1 VSFARALRLRAWV
14 GGRGGRP
21 DPGARSPAP
30 RVGARVRILI
40 ANRGEIAVRLM
51 RACRELGHESV
62 AVYSDADRAQPHVL
76 AADLAV
82 RIGPAPAR
90 ESYLDQAVILEAART
105 TGCGAVHPGYGFL
118 AENAGFARRV
128 EAAGLVWI
136 GPPPDA
142 IELLG
147 SKTEA
152 REVARRAGVPVVP
165 GSDPLPDAAAA
176 RAFGKAV
183 GFPIL
188 LKAVGGGGGK
198 GMRVVRT
205 AAEVGEAFTRAA
217 SEGKA
222 FFADERVYA
231 ERLIERPRHIEVQIL
246 GDRQGNLVHLGEREC
261 SLQRRHQKVFEECP
275 SVAVDAARRQ
285 RLGESA
291 LAVARAAG
299 YRSAGT
305 VEFLLAPSG
314 EFFFLEVNTRL
325 QVEHPVTEAVYGVD
339 LAQLMIR
346 EALGEPLPLRQE
358 ELVPRGHALECRVY
372 AEDPLRGFAPSPGR
386 ISSLERPH
394 GPGVRVDSG
403 VREGS
408 VVPLDYDPILAKLVV
423 WAEDRP
429 RALARLRRA
438 LSEYHIAG
446 IATTLPLFR
455 LLLDV
460 PEFQAGAMHT
470 GLLDELLA
478 RGPVQALEAAVDP
491 GLEEAAIVAAACLAA
506 EEADHLPRDG
516 FEVAEREGRG
526 WRLAGRAQAHGR
538 DPR

>member
-1 VSFARALRLRAWV
+1 M
-14 GGRGGRP
+14 
-21 DPGARSPAP
+21 
-30 RVGARVRILI
+30 RILI
-40 ANRGEIAVRLM
+40 ANRGEIAVRLL
-51 RACRELGHESV
+51 RACRELGHEGV
-62 AVYSDADRAQPHVL
+62 AVYSDVDRTQPHVL
-76 AADLAV
+76 SADLAV

-90 ESYLDQAVILEAART
+90 DSYLNQGAIIEAARS
-105 TGCGAVHPGYGFL
+105 TGAGAVHPGYGFL
-118 AENAGFARRV
+118 AENPGFARLV
-128 EAAGLVWI
+128 EASGLVWI
-136 GPPPDA
+136 GPPPDV

-147 SKTEA
+147 SKTAA
-152 REVARRAGVPVVP
+152 REVARKVGVPVVP
-165 GSDPLPDAAAA
+165 GSEPLRDAGAA
-176 RAFGKAV
+176 RAFADTIGY
-183 GFPIL
+183 PIL

-198 GMRVVRT
+198 GMRIVRRE
-205 AAEVGEAFTRAA
+205 AEVEEAFARAA

-231 ERLIERPRHIEVQIL
+231 EKLVKRPRHVEVQIL
-246 GDRQGNLVHLGEREC
+246 GDRHGTVVHLGEREC

-275 SVAVDAARRQ
+275 SVAVDAGLRQ
-285 RLGESA
+285 RLGDSA
-291 LAVARAAG
+291 LAVARAVS

-346 EALGEPLPLRQE
+346 EALGEALPVRQDS
-358 ELVPRGHALECRVY
+358 LLPRGHALECRVY
-372 AEDPLRGFAPSPGR
+372 AEDPLRGFAPSPGT

-438 LSEYHIAG
+438 LGEYHIAG

-460 PEFQAGAMHT
+460 PEFQTGALHT

-478 RGPVQALEAAVDP
+478 RGPVQALEAAGDP
-491 GLEEAAIVAAACLAA
+491 AVEEAAIVAAACLAA
-506 EEADHLPRDG
+506 EEAEHLPHDA
-516 FEVAEREGRG
+516 FEISEREGRG
-526 WRLAGRAQAHGR
+526 WRVAGRTLAQGR
-538 DPR
+538 EPR

>member
-1 VSFARALRLRAWV
+1 M
-14 GGRGGRP
+14 
-21 DPGARSPAP
+21 
-30 RVGARVRILI
+30 RILI
-40 ANRGEIAVRLM
+40 ANRGEIAVRLT

-62 AVYSDADRAQPHVL
+62 AVYSDVDRTAPHVL

-82 RIGPAPAR
+82 RIGPPPAR
-90 ESYLDQAVILEAART
+90 ESYLDQAAVLEAARA
-105 TGCGAVHPGYGFL
+105 TGAEAIHPGYGFL
-118 AENAGFARRV
+118 AENPTFARAV
-128 EAAGLVWI
+128 ESAGLVWI
-136 GPPPDA
+136 GPPPDV

-147 SKTEA
+147 SKTAA
-152 REVARRAGVPVVP
+152 REVARRVGVPVVP
-165 GSDPLPDAAAA
+165 GSEPLPDAVAA
-176 RAFGKAV
+176 RAFAGDV
-183 GFPIL
+183 GYPIL

-198 GMRVVRT
+198 GMRAVH
-205 AAEVGEAFTRAA
+205 APSEVEEAFTRAA
-217 SEGKA
+217 SEGRA

-231 ERLIERPRHIEVQIL
+231 EKLIERPRHIEVQIM
-246 GDRQGNLVHLGEREC
+246 GDRAGNLVHLGEREC

-275 SVAVDAARRQ
+275 SAAVDAALRT
-285 RLGESA
+285 RLGDAA
-291 LAVARAAG
+291 LAVAREVG

-314 EFFFLEVNTRL
+314 EFYFLEVNTRL

-346 EALGEPLPLRQE
+346 EALGEALPLRQE
-358 ELVPRGHALECRVY
+358 ALAPRGHALECRIY
-372 AEDPLRGFAPSPGR
+372 AEDPLRGFAPSPGT
-386 ISSLERPH
+386 IYNLERPH

-429 RALARLRRA
+429 HALARLRRA
-438 LSEYHIAG
+438 LAEYHIAG

-460 PEFQAGAMHT
+460 PEFREGRLHT

-478 RGPVQALEAAVDP
+478 RGPVQAQEAAVDP
-491 GLEEAAIVAAACLAA
+491 FLEEVAIVAVACLAA
-506 EEADHLPRDG
+506 EEAGHLAPDG
-516 FEVAEREGRG
+516 FDLAEREGTG
-526 WRLAGRAQAHGR
+526 WRLAGRAQLQGKG
-538 DPR
+538 PR

>member
-1 VSFARALRLRAWV
+1 M
-14 GGRGGRP
+14 
-21 DPGARSPAP
+21 
-30 RVGARVRILI
+30 RILI

-62 AVYSDADRAQPHVL
+62 AVYSDVDRTQPHVL

-90 ESYLDQAVILEAART
+90 ESYLDQAAIIEAARSS
-105 TGCGAVHPGYGFL
+105 GARAVHPGYGFL
-118 AENAGFARRV
+118 AENPGFARLV
-128 EAAGLVWI
+128 ESSGLVWI
-136 GPPPDA
+136 GPPPA
-142 IELLG
+142 VIELLG
-147 SKTEA
+147 SKTAA
-152 REVARRAGVPVVP
+152 REVARRVGVPVVP
-165 GSDPLPDAAAA
+165 GSEPLPDAAAV
-176 RAFGKAV
+176 RAFAKRAGY
-183 GFPIL
+183 PIL

-198 GMRVVRT
+198 GMRIVRR
-205 AAEVGEAFTRAA
+205 AAEVEEAFERAA

-231 ERLIERPRHIEVQIL
+231 EKLIERPRHVEVQIL
-246 GDRQGNLVHLGEREC
+246 GDRHGTLVHLGEREC

-275 SVAVDAARRQ
+275 SVAVDAALRR
-285 RLGESA
+285 RLGEAA
-291 LAVARAAG
+291 LGVARAVG

-346 EALGEPLPLRQE
+346 EALGEPLDLRQE
-358 ELVPRGHALECRVY
+358 TLIPRGHAVECRVY
-372 AEDPLRGFAPSPGR
+372 AEDPLRGFAPSPGV
-386 ISSLERPH
+386 IHHLERPD

-408 VVPLDYDPILAKLVV
+408 LVPLDYDPILAKLVV
-423 WAEDRP
+423 WGEDRP
-429 RALARLRRA
+429 RALSRLRRA
-438 LSEYHIAG
+438 LTEYRVAG
-446 IATTLPLFR
+446 IATTLPLFQ

-460 PEFQAGAMHT
+460 PEFQSGELHT

-491 GLEEAAIVAAACLAA
+491 AVEEAAIVAAACLAA
-506 EEADHLPRDG
+506 EEAEHLPHDG

-526 WRLAGRAQAHGR
+526 WRLAGRARAQGR
-538 DPR
+538 DAK

>member
-1 VSFARALRLRAWV
+1 M
-14 GGRGGRP
+14 
-21 DPGARSPAP
+21 
-30 RVGARVRILI
+30 RILI
-40 ANRGEIAVRLM
+40 ANRGEIAVRLI
-51 RACRELGHESV
+51 RACRELDHESV
-62 AVYSDADRAQPHVL
+62 AVYSDVDRTQPHVL

-82 RIGPAPAR
+82 RIGAAPAR
-90 ESYLDQAVILEAART
+90 ESYLNSQVVLEAARA
-105 TGCGAVHPGYGFL
+105 TGSGAVHPGYGFL
-118 AENAGFARRV
+118 AENPDFARMV
-128 EAAGLVWI
+128 EGAGLVWI
-136 GPPPDA
+136 GPPPDV

-147 SKTEA
+147 SKTAA
-152 REVARRAGVPVVP
+152 REVARRVGVPVVP
-165 GSDPLPDAAAA
+165 GSEPLADAAAA
-176 RAFGKAV
+176 RAFGERAGYPV
-183 GFPIL
+183 L

-198 GMRVVRT
+198 GMRVVR
-205 AAEVGEAFTRAA
+205 APEEADEAFARAA

-231 ERLIERPRHIEVQIL
+231 EKLIERPRHIEVQIL
-246 GDRQGNLVHLGEREC
+246 GDRAGNLVHVGEREC

-275 SVAVDAARRQ
+275 SVAVDAALRA
-285 RLGESA
+285 RLGEAA
-291 LAVARAAG
+291 LAVARAVS

-325 QVEHPVTEAVYGVD
+325 QVEHPVSEAVYGVD

-346 EALGEPLPLRQE
+346 EALGEALPLRQE
-358 ELVPRGHALECRVY
+358 ELHPRGHALECRVY
-372 AEDPLRGFAPSPGR
+372 AEDPLRGFAPSPGA
-386 ISSLERPH
+386 IFSLERPQ

-438 LSEYHIAG
+438 LAEYHITG

-460 PEFQAGAMHT
+460 PEFREGALHT

-478 RGPVQALEAAVDP
+478 RGPVQAQEAAVDP
-491 GLEEAAIVAAACLAA
+491 VLEEAAIIAAACLAA
-506 EEADHLPRDG
+506 QEGERLPRDG
-516 FEVAEREGRG
+516 YDVAEREGRG
-526 WRLAGRAQAHGR
+526 WRLAGRAELHGR
-538 DPR
+538 GRR

>member
-1 VSFARALRLRAWV
+1 M
-14 GGRGGRP
+14 
-21 DPGARSPAP
+21 
-30 RVGARVRILI
+30 RVLI
-40 ANRGEIAVRLM
+40 ANRGEIAVRLI
-51 RACRELGHESV
+51 RACHELGHESV
-62 AVYSDADRAQPHVL
+62 AVYSDVDRIQPHVL

-90 ESYLDQAVILEAART
+90 ASYLDQDAVLAAARSA
-105 TGCGAVHPGYGFL
+105 GAGAVHPGYGFL
-118 AENAGFARRV
+118 AENAEFARAV

-136 GPPPDA
+136 GPPPEV

-147 SKTEA
+147 SKTAA
-152 REVARRAGVPVVP
+152 REVARRVGVPVVP
-165 GSDPLPDAAAA
+165 GSEPLADPAAA
-176 RAFGKAV
+176 RRAAAEIGY
-183 GFPIL
+183 PIL

-205 AAEVGEAFTRAA
+205 EGELAEAFTRAS

-222 FFADERVYA
+222 FFADARVYA
-231 ERLIERPRHIEVQIL
+231 EKLIERPRHIEVQIL
-246 GDRQGNLVHLGEREC
+246 GDRYGTLVHLGEREC

-275 SVAVDAARRQ
+275 SIAVDAELRE
-285 RLGESA
+285 RLGA
-291 LAVARAAG
+291 AAVKVAGAAG

-314 EFFFLEVNTRL
+314 EFYFLEVNTRL
-325 QVEHPVTEAVYGVD
+325 QVEHPVTEVVYGVD

-346 EALGEPLPLRQE
+346 EAFGEALPMRQS
-358 ELVPRGHALECRVY
+358 ELTPRGHAVECRIY
-372 AEDPLRGFAPSPGR
+372 AEDPLRGFAPSPGV
-386 ISSLERPH
+386 IHQLERPH
-394 GPGVRVDSG
+394 GPGVRVDTG

-423 WAEDRP
+423 WAEDRS
-429 RALARLRRA
+429 RALARLRQA
-438 LSEYHIAG
+438 LTEYRIAG

-460 PEFQAGAMHT
+460 PEFRSGALHT

-478 RGPVQALEAAVDP
+478 RGPVQALEAEENPEAELAAV
-491 GLEEAAIVAAACLAA
+491 VAAAVLAA
-506 EEADHLPRDG
+506 REAEHLPADGFAAAERDG
-516 FEVAEREGRG
+516 RD
-526 WRLAGRAQAHGR
+526 WRLAGRRVAHAK

>member
-1 VSFARALRLRAWV
+1 M
-14 GGRGGRP
+14 
-21 DPGARSPAP
+21 
-30 RVGARVRILI
+30 RILI
-40 ANRGEIAVRLM
+40 ANRGEIAVRLI
-51 RACRELGHESV
+51 RACHELGHESV
-62 AVYSDADRAQPHVL
+62 AVYSDVDRIQPHVL

-90 ESYLDQAVILEAART
+90 ASYLDQHAILEAARSA
-105 TGCGAVHPGYGFL
+105 GAGAVHPGYGFL
-118 AENAGFARRV
+118 AENAGFARAV

-136 GPPPDA
+136 GPPPDV

-147 SKTEA
+147 SKTAA
-152 REVARRAGVPVVP
+152 RDVARRVGVPVVP
-165 GSDPLPDAAAA
+165 GSAPLADAGAA
-176 RAFGKAV
+176 RRTAAEIGYPV
-183 GFPIL
+183 L

-198 GMRVVRT
+198 GMRIVR
-205 AAEVGEAFTRAA
+205 AEGEIGEAFARAS

-231 ERLIERPRHIEVQIL
+231 EKLIERPRHVEVQIL
-246 GDRQGNLVHLGEREC
+246 GDRHGTLVHLGEREC

-275 SVAVDAARRQ
+275 SVAVEPELRRRLGDAA
-285 RLGESA
+285 
-291 LAVARAAG
+291 LAIAGAVG

-305 VEFLLAPSG
+305 VEFLLAPTG
-314 EFFFLEVNTRL
+314 EFYFLEVNTRL
-325 QVEHPVTEAVYGVD
+325 QVEHPVTEVAYGVD

-346 EALGEPLPLRQE
+346 EAFGERLPMRQE
-358 ELVPRGHALECRVY
+358 ELTPRGHALECRIY
-372 AEDPLRGFAPSPGR
+372 AEDPLRGFAPSPGV
-386 ISSLERPH
+386 IHQLERPH
-394 GPGVRVDSG
+394 GPGVRVDTG

-429 RALARLRRA
+429 RALARLRQA
-438 LSEYHIAG
+438 LTEYRISG

-460 PEFQAGAMHT
+460 PAFRDGALHT

-478 RGPVQALEAAVDP
+478 RGPVQALEAAENPEV
-491 GLEEAAIVAAACLAA
+491 ERAAIVAAAVLSAREA
-506 EEADHLPRDG
+506 EHLPSDG
-516 FEVAEREGRG
+516 FEAAERYGRE
-526 WRLAGRAQAHGR
+526 WRLAGRRAAQAK

>member
-1 VSFARALRLRAWV
+1 M
-14 GGRGGRP
+14 
-21 DPGARSPAP
+21 
-30 RVGARVRILI
+30 RILI
-40 ANRGEIAVRLM
+40 ANRGEIAVRLI

-62 AVYSDADRAQPHVL
+62 AVYSDVDRTQPHVL
-76 AADLAV
+76 AADVAV

-90 ESYLDQAVILEAART
+90 ESYLAQSAIIEAARS
-105 TGCGAVHPGYGFL
+105 TGAGAVHPGYGFL
-118 AENAGFARRV
+118 AENPGFARLV
-128 EAAGLVWI
+128 ESSGLVWI
-136 GPPPDA
+136 GPPPDV

-152 REVARRAGVPVVP
+152 REVAHRVGVPVVP
-165 GSDPLPDAAAA
+165 GSDPLPGAGAA
-176 RAFGKAV
+176 RAFAETIGY
-183 GFPIL
+183 PIL

-198 GMRVVRT
+198 GMRVVRS
-205 AAEVGEAFTRAA
+205 AGEVEEAFTRAA

-231 ERLIERPRHIEVQIL
+231 EKLIERPRHVEVQIL
-246 GDRQGNLVHLGEREC
+246 GDRHGTLVHFGEREC

-275 SVAVDAARRQ
+275 SVAVDAALRA
-285 RLGESA
+285 RLGEAA
-291 LAVARAAG
+291 LAVARAVG

-358 ELVPRGHALECRVY
+358 ALVPRGHAVECRVY
-372 AEDPLRGFAPSPGR
+372 AEDPLRGFAPSPGT
-386 ISSLERPH
+386 IFSLERPH
-394 GPGVRVDSG
+394 GPGVRVDTG
-403 VREGS
+403 VRQGS

-438 LSEYHIAG
+438 LTEYHIAG

-460 PEFQAGAMHT
+460 PEFRTGELHT

-491 GLEEAAIVAAACLAA
+491 TLEEAAIVAVACLAA
-506 EEADHLPRDG
+506 EEAEHLPHDG

-526 WRLAGRAQAHGR
+526 WRLAGRAQAQGR
-538 DPR
+538 EPQ

>member
-1 VSFARALRLRAWV
+1 M
-14 GGRGGRP
+14 
-21 DPGARSPAP
+21 
-30 RVGARVRILI
+30 RILI
-40 ANRGEIAVRLM
+40 ANRGEIAVRLL
-51 RACRELGHESV
+51 RACRELGHEGV
-62 AVYSDADRAQPHVL
+62 AVYSDVDRTQPHVL
-76 AADLAV
+76 SADLAV

-90 ESYLDQAVILEAART
+90 DSYLNQGAIIEAARS
-105 TGCGAVHPGYGFL
+105 TGAGAVHPGYGFL
-118 AENAGFARRV
+118 AENPGFARLV
-128 EAAGLVWI
+128 EASGLVWI
-136 GPPPDA
+136 GPPPDV

-147 SKTEA
+147 SKTAA
-152 REVARRAGVPVVP
+152 REVARKVGVPVVP
-165 GSDPLPDAAAA
+165 GSEPLRDAGAA
-176 RAFGKAV
+176 RAFADTIGY
-183 GFPIL
+183 PIL

-198 GMRVVRT
+198 GMRIVRRE
-205 AAEVGEAFTRAA
+205 AEVGEAFARAA
-217 SEGKA
+217 SEGKT

-231 ERLIERPRHIEVQIL
+231 EKLVKRPRHVEVQIL
-246 GDRQGNLVHLGEREC
+246 GDRHGTVVHLGEREC

-275 SVAVDAARRQ
+275 SVAVDAGLRQ
-285 RLGESA
+285 RLGDSA
-291 LAVARAAG
+291 LAVARAVS

-346 EALGEPLPLRQE
+346 EALGEALPVRQDS
-358 ELVPRGHALECRVY
+358 LLPRGHALECRVY
-372 AEDPLRGFAPSPGR
+372 AEDPLRGFAPSPGT

-438 LSEYHIAG
+438 LGEYHIAG

-460 PEFQAGAMHT
+460 PEFQTGALHT

-478 RGPVQALEAAVDP
+478 RGPVQALEAAGDP
-491 GLEEAAIVAAACLAA
+491 AVEEAAIVAAACLAA
-506 EEADHLPRDG
+506 EEAEHLPHDA
-516 FEVAEREGRG
+516 FEISEREGRG
-526 WRLAGRAQAHGR
+526 WRVAGRTLAQGR
-538 DPR
+538 EPR

>member
-1 VSFARALRLRAWV
+1 M
-14 GGRGGRP
+14 
-21 DPGARSPAP
+21 
-30 RVGARVRILI
+30 RILI
-40 ANRGEIAVRLM
+40 ANRGEIAVRLV

-62 AVYSDADRAQPHVL
+62 AVYSDVDRTQPHVL

-82 RIGPAPAR
+82 RIGPAPAP
-90 ESYLDQAVILEAART
+90 ESYLNQAAIIEAARSS
-105 TGCGAVHPGYGFL
+105 GARAVHPGYGFL
-118 AENAGFARRV
+118 AENPGFARLV
-128 EAAGLVWI
+128 ECSGLVWI
-136 GPPPDA
+136 GPPPA
-142 IELLG
+142 VIELLG
-147 SKTEA
+147 SKTAA
-152 REVARRAGVPVVP
+152 REVARRVGVPVVP
-165 GSDPLPDAAAA
+165 GSEPLPDAAAV
-176 RAFGKAV
+176 RAFARRASY
-183 GFPIL
+183 PIL

-198 GMRVVRT
+198 GMRIVRR
-205 AAEVGEAFTRAA
+205 AAEVEEAFARAA

-231 ERLIERPRHIEVQIL
+231 EKLIEMPRHVEVQIL
-246 GDRQGNLVHLGEREC
+246 GDRHGTLVHLGEREC

-275 SVAVDAARRQ
+275 SVAVDATLRA
-285 RLGESA
+285 RLGEAA
-291 LAVARAAG
+291 LAVARAVK

-305 VEFLLAPSG
+305 VEFLLTPSG

-346 EALGEPLPLRQE
+346 EALGEPLDLRQE
-358 ELVPRGHALECRVY
+358 NLIPRGHAVECRVY
-372 AEDPLRGFAPSPGR
+372 AEDPLRGFAPSPGM
-386 ISSLERPH
+386 IHHLERPD

-408 VVPLDYDPILAKLVV
+408 LVPLDYDPILAKLVV
-423 WAEDRP
+423 WGEDRP

-438 LSEYHIAG
+438 LTEYRVAG

-460 PEFQAGAMHT
+460 PEFQTGELHT

-491 GLEEAAIVAAACLAA
+491 AVEEAAIVAAACLAA
-506 EEADHLPRDG
+506 EEAEHLPHDG

-526 WRLAGRAQAHGR
+526 WRLAGRARAQGKDAK
-538 DPR
+538 

>member
-1 VSFARALRLRAWV
+1 M
-14 GGRGGRP
+14 
-21 DPGARSPAP
+21 
-30 RVGARVRILI
+30 RILI
-40 ANRGEIAVRLM
+40 ANRGEIAVRLI

-62 AVYSDADRAQPHVL
+62 AVYSDVDRTQPHVL
-76 AADLAV
+76 TADLAV
-82 RIGPAPAR
+82 RLGPAPAR
-90 ESYLDQAVILEAART
+90 ESYLDQRSVLDAARAT
-105 TGCGAVHPGYGFL
+105 DARALHPGYGFL
-118 AENAGFARRV
+118 AENPAFARRV

-136 GPPPDA
+136 GPPPEV

-147 SKTEA
+147 SKTAA
-152 REVARRAGVPVVP
+152 REVARRVGVPVVP
-165 GSDPLPDAAAA
+165 GSEPLRDPASA
-176 RAFGKAV
+176 RAFGEAV
-183 GFPIL
+183 GYPIL

-198 GMRVVRT
+198 GMRVVPSPS
-205 AAEVGEAFTRAA
+205 EADDAYARAA

-222 FFADERVYA
+222 FFSDDRVYA
-231 ERLIERPRHIEVQIL
+231 EKLIERPRHIEVQIL
-246 GDRQGNLVHLGEREC
+246 GDRAGQVVHLGEREC

-275 SVAVDAARRQ
+275 SVAVSASLRS
-285 RLGESA
+285 RLGEAA
-291 LAVARAAG
+291 LAVARSVG

-346 EALGEPLPLRQE
+346 EALGEPIPLRQDA
-358 ELVPRGHALECRVY
+358 LVPRGHALECRVY
-372 AEDPLRGFAPSPGR
+372 AEDPLRGFAPSPGT
-386 ISSLERPH
+386 IYSLERPH

-408 VVPLDYDPILAKLVV
+408 VIPLDYDPILAKLIV

-438 LSEYHIAG
+438 LAEYQIAG

-460 PEFQAGAMHT
+460 PEFREGALHT

-478 RGPVQALEAAVDP
+478 RGPVQAQEAAVDP
-491 GLEEAAIVAAACLAA
+491 VLEEAAIVAAACLSAQEA
-506 EEADHLPRDG
+506 EHLPRDG
-516 FEVAEREGRG
+516 FDVAEREGRS
-526 WRLAGRAQAHGR
+526 WRLAGRRELHGR
-538 DPR
+538 GPR